1 MIYLN
6 FDCPSCG
13 QNLEA
18 PENMAGSMIQCPA
31 CSHTL
36 VVPRPPPGAVAATE
50 AEEAPPEPDIQEQ
63 KQEEFQKSSTVRMD
77 IPEEYRKPPP
87 SQRVVKIKRLGK

>member
-18 PENMAGSMIQCPA
+18 PENMAGQEIQCPA
-31 CSHTL
+31 CSHVL
-36 VVPRPPPGAVAATE
+36 VIPHPPPGAEATPDNEVAT
-50 AEEAPPEPDIQEQ
+50 PEPGIHEQE
-63 KQEEFQKSSTVRMD
+63 QEEFQKSSTVRME
-77 IPEEYRKPPP
+77 IPDEYRKPAP
-87 SQRVVKIKRLGK
+87 SQRIVKIKRLGK